1 MFVARPGS
9 LVCAHELTCISARLR
24 RVLLS
29 AVEALS
35 CVLLQVSTATGGATE
50 IAAGAVPPPE
60 GMGPGGIL
68 PPPPAG
74 LPEAGSSSGGAA
86 RVLALAGAGAV
97 LQLYDAAAGRAL
109 ARLQV
114 GLAASLNPES

>member
-1 MFVARPGS
+1 MPP
-9 LVCAHELTCISARLR
+9 
-24 RVLLS
+24 
-29 AVEALS
+29 
-35 CVLLQVSTATGGATE
+35 QVSTATGGATE

-60 GMGPGGIL
+60 GLGPGGVP

-74 LPEAGSSSGGAA
+74 LPEAGSGGGAA

-97 LQLYDAAAGRAL
+97 LQLYDASAGRAL

-114 GLAASLNPES
+114 GLLCGSNPGLCEFYPRLAGQHSCSFAIDMHAR